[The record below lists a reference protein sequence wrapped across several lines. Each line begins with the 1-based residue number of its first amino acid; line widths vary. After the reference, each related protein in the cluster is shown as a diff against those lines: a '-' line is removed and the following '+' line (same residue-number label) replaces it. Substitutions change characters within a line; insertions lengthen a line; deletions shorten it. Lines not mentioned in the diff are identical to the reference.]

1 MNQKTE
7 IIKYLSNL
15 IDSRISEINA
25 AIILLKESR
34 DNESKS
40 SAGDKYETGRA
51 MAQIEL
57 DKLQQQLQHQINLR
71 AEVAKIQPDLLNESI
86 SFGSLVST
94 NTGLYFLS
102 VGLGKLQLNDQEIYV
117 ISLASPVGKALK
129 GAKAGD
135 SIPYNGQNIQI
146 LSIH

>member
-1 MNQKTE
+1 MNQKAE

-15 IDSRISEINA
+15 LDSRISEINA

-57 DKLQQQLQHQINLR
+57 DKIQQQLQNLLSLQ
-71 AEVAKIQPDLLNESI
+71 AELLKIQPEI
-86 SFGSLVST
+86 RTEKAGFGSLLST
-94 NTGLYFLS
+94 TAGNYFIS
-102 VGLGKLQLNDQEIYV
+102 VGIGKIELGEEAVYAV
-117 ISLASPVGKALK
+117 SLASPIGQALK
-129 GAKAGD
+129 GTQHGD
-135 SIPYNGQNIQI
+135 TITFNGKSIQI
-146 LSIH
+146 LNVV